1 MGAEKWIDAIT
12 KLWATVNDGK
22 GRKVRSYSV
31 FERDEF
37 PEALSEFPCAITYIQ
52 RLPVVQYSAGGPA
65 VVVYRGVSEF
75 HLTQNVNKKNMPY
88 VIRFYERII
97 NAAAS
102 KVTLG
107 GLVSHFVLADTDPLI
122 PGVLVYGS
130 EEPHFGIVVNWIVK
144 ENPAI
149 VVEA

>member
-12 KLWATVNDGK
+12 KLWATVDDGK

-37 PEALSEFPCAITYIQ
+37 PDALSEFPCAITYIQ
-52 RLPVVQYSAGGPA
+52 RVPVVQYSAGGPA

-75 HLTQNVNKKNMPY
+75 HLTQSVSKKQMPY

-97 NAAAS
+97 KAAAS

-107 GLVSHFVLADTDPLI
+107 GLVSHFVLTDADPLV

-130 EEPHFGIVVNWIVK
+130 EEPHFGIVANWIVK
-144 ENPAI
+144 ENPVI

>member
-75 HLTQNVNKKNMPY
+75 HLTQTVNKKYMPY

-107 GLVSHFVLADTDPLI
+107 GLVSHFVLTDADPLV

-144 ENPAI
+144 ENPVI